1 MFRIEEKDESTS
13 QKDPGLLTLISHV
26 TCSKASVTGVP
37 GNVSNNGKEN
47 SMENGKKKKAFD
59 EWANRKM
66 LENKKKNYEK
76 NIYEGKIKNQ

>member
-13 QKDPGLLTLISHV
+13 QKDPGLLTLTSHV
-26 TCSKASVTGVP
+26 TCSKASVTGVH